1 VERGLTT
8 ESLEGIHYWSLAEDG
23 SRSVEVSP
31 ILFTYIQRKIIATG
45 DAHILHG
52 PVLYCGGYPRKKLG
66 EQARRKFLVP
76 RLEKKREEARVQ
88 RQRQEEEEEEA
99 RRQRMFM
106 LIVIIVLAV
115 FLGVWRFAVSG

>member
-1 VERGLTT
+1 VTLAIHSRVERGLTT

-76 RLEKKREEARVQ
+76 RLEKSAKKLEYKDNVKKKKRKK
-88 RQRQEEEEEEA
+88 
-99 RRQRMFM
+99 
-106 LIVIIVLAV
+106 LA
-115 FLGVWRFAVSG
+115 AKECSC